1 MKEEQGMLEKK
12 AKYLSN
18 IQEGY
23 QAFVLK
29 KCLRQNKK
37 HCHVV
42 PTDVHLAFLK
52 EVLSLVAPDVNV
64 LTLPEWDTVPYD
76 RVSPKPDIEGERIE
90 ALCSL
95 ANQENK
101 DVPLLVLTTPAG
113 LIQKV
118 PQQAFFKE
126 RLLELKEGQEIDFD
140 VLKLFLQKNSYKSVN
155 TVINTGEYAIRG
167 GLVDIFPAGFD
178 HPVRIDFFGNEVD
191 EIKFFDEMTQRTLK
205 KTNLILLKPMAEFAL
220 TKESIALFRTKYRT
234 LFENVQSDF
243 LYESVSNGVFVE
255 GLEHY
260 LPLFHQEL
268 TSIFEYLR
276 GFDFSFDFQTQKAFQ
291 SKLEQIDEYYE
302 ARLEALKM
310 PLTFQERAY
319 NPIPKEEM
327 FLTKEE
333 VEEALLKSRF
343 SLFSPFMV
351 PNAEDLKSKRG
362 KTFVDVRLKDPAHV
376 FDEVAE
382 FVKKKQKNVI
392 FTASSFG
399 SAQRL
404 SGLLRDKGIHLY
416 EAENFKDA
424 LKKAP
429 SILVAPFEN
438 GFEAK
443 DFLLLTETDILGE
456 RIIRKPKKQ
465 KQANFI
471 TDISALNVG
480 DLVVH
485 QKHGVGRFEGLKAL
499 NVNNVV
505 HDCLELLYEGGDK
518 LFIPVE
524 NLETLSKYGSEGV
537 ALDHLGSQS
546 FITRKN
552 KVKKD
557 LLVMAEKLIATAS
570 LRELD
575 SQEKILAPHGA
586 YQEFCARFP
595 YVETEDQTRTI
606 QEIEADLASGKPM
619 DRLVCGD
626 VGFGKTEVALRAAFL
641 CAMAGKQVALIVPT
655 TLLALQ
661 HFNTFQERFKG
672 FPIRIGSLSRL
683 VTGQKA
689 KQVHKELETGIL
701 DIVIGT
707 HALLSKGQKFKNLG
721 LVIVD
726 EEQHFGVTHKER
738 LKELK
743 KGVHVLTLTAT
754 PIPRTLQ
761 LSLSGVRSLSVIAT
775 PPVDRL
781 AVKTFVTPFDGVIIK
796 EAILREYFR
805 GGQVFYVCPRISD
818 MPEIYQTLS
827 KLLPEIKIVKAHGQM
842 PAKELEKIMSD
853 FAAHKYDVLL
863 ATSIV
868 ESGLDIKAVNTIIIH
883 KADMFGLAALYQM
896 RGRVGRGKLR
906 AYAYLVTSAFKKLS
920 AMAEKRLTVMQ
931 NLDSLGAGFTLASH
945 DLDIRGAGNLLGDEQ
960 SGHIKEV
967 GIALYQKMLY
977 EAIQNLKE
985 NKKEVMEEDFSPQI
999 SMGFP
1004 VIIPQNY
1011 VAELDLRMEL
1021 YHRASLIEDLDEID
1035 SFSAEIMDRFG
1046 AYPVEVE
1053 NLFATLKLKVLAKK
1067 ANIER
1072 LDVGPKGAVILF
1084 YQNIFPNPAGLI
1096 QYIQSQMGTIQIKPD
1111 QKLVVM
1117 RPWGEAKARLEGV
1130 HKMLVKLAEIAGQ
1143 KES

>member
-1 MKEEQGMLEKK
+1 MLEKK

-76 RVSPKPDIEGERIE
+76 RVSPKSDIEGERIE

-382 FVKKKQKNVI
+382 FVKKAQKNVI

-672 FPIRIGSLSRL
+672 FPIRVGTLSRL

-689 KQVHKELETGIL
+689 KQVHKELETGVL

-1072 LDVGPKGAVILF
+1072 LDVGPKGAVISF

>member
-1 MKEEQGMLEKK
+1 MLEKM
-12 AKYLSN
+12 AKQLSN
-18 IQEGY
+18 IQDGY
-23 QAFVLK
+23 QAFVLMK
-29 KCLRQNKK
+29 LLRQNKK

-52 EVLSLVAPDVNV
+52 EVLSLVAPDVKV

-76 RVSPKPDIEGERIE
+76 RVSPKSDIEGERIDT
-90 ALCSL
+90 LCYL
-95 ANQENK
+95 ANNLNE
-101 DVPLLVLTTPAG
+101 DEACLLLTTPAG

-118 PQQAFFKE
+118 PEKSFFKE
-126 RLLELKEGQEIDFD
+126 RLLLIEEGKEIDVD
-140 VLKLFLQKNSYKSVN
+140 QLKLFLQKNSYKLVN

-167 GLVDIFPAGFD
+167 GLIDIFPAGSV

-205 KTNLILLKPMAEFAL
+205 KADVITLKPMAEFSL

-243 LYESVSNGVFVE
+243 LYESVSEGVFVS

-260 LPLFHQEL
+260 LSLFHEKL
-268 TSIFEYLR
+268 SSIFDYTS
-276 GFDFSFDFQTQKAFQ
+276 GFDFSFDFQTQKSFQ
-291 SKLEQIDEYYE
+291 SKLDQIDEYYE
-302 ARLEALKM
+302 ARLEALKTN
-310 PLTFQERAY
+310 LSFQERVY
-319 NPIPKEEM
+319 NPVPKEEM
-327 FLTKEE
+327 FLTKED
-333 VEEALLKSRF
+333 VESALLKGSF
-343 SLFSPFMV
+343 YLFSPFAI
-351 PNAEDLKSKRG
+351 PNAEDLKSKKG
-362 KTFVDVRLKDPAHV
+362 KSFVDIRLKDPAHV
-376 FDEVAE
+376 LDEVAL
-382 FVKKKQKNVI
+382 FVKNASKNVI

-404 SGLLRDKGIHLY
+404 SGLLRDKGISLF
-416 EAENFKDA
+416 EADSFKEA

-429 SILVAPFEN
+429 SVLVAPFEN

-443 DFLLLTETDILGE
+443 DFLLITETDIFGE

-471 TDISALNVG
+471 TDISALNYG

-499 NVNNVV
+499 NVNNIV
-505 HDCLELLYEGGDK
+505 HDCLELVYDGGDK

-557 LLVMAEKLIATAS
+557 LLAMAEKLIATAS

-595 YVETEDQTRTI
+595 YVETEDQIRTI
-606 QEIEADLASGKPM
+606 QEIEADLSSGKPM

-641 CAMAGKQVALIVPT
+641 CAMSGKQVALVVPT

-661 HFNTFQERFKG
+661 HYNTFRERFKG
-672 FPIRIGSLSRL
+672 FPIRVASLSRL

-689 KQVHKELETGIL
+689 KQVQKELETGIL

-707 HALLSKGQKFKNLG
+707 HALLSKNQKFKNLG

-818 MPEIYQTLS
+818 MPEIYQTLT
-827 KLLPEIKIVKAHGQM
+827 KLVPEIKVVKAHGQM
-842 PAKELEKIMSD
+842 PAKELEQIMSD
-853 FAAHKYDVLL
+853 FAEHKYDVLL

-906 AYAYLVTSAFKKLS
+906 AYAYLVTPPFKKLS
-920 AMAEKRLTVMQ
+920 SMAEKRLTVMQ

-977 EAIQNLKE
+977 EAIKGLKE
-985 NKKEVMEEDFSPQI
+985 NKKEVMEDDFSPQI

-1011 VAELDLRMEL
+1011 VSELDLRMEL
-1021 YHRASLIEDLDEID
+1021 YHRASLIEDLAEID
-1035 SFSAEIMDRFG
+1035 SFSAEMIDRFG
-1046 AYPVEVE
+1046 IYPQEVE
-1053 NLFATLKLKVLAKK
+1053 NLFATLRLKVLAKK
-1067 ANIER
+1067 AHIER
-1072 LDVGPKGAVILF
+1072 LDVGPKGAVVSF
-1084 YQNIFPNPAGLI
+1084 YQNIFPNPSGLI
-1096 QYIQSQMGTIQIKPD
+1096 QYIQQQMGTIQIKPD

-1130 HKMLVKLAEIAGQ
+1130 HKMLVKLAEIAEQGT
-1143 KES
+1143 